1 MCGIQT
7 PTVVQQGCG
16 PAPSLPAPATASP
29 TTSVAAANETAPTAP
44 AGKSTTPPPNA
55 ALDAQVGEM
64 LTRMAQKPDFDGK
77 NAVFHEYFD
86 KVPESDVATRQTFF
100 FNFMANIPKA
110 DAERV
115 AKYLESLGPKPAPAP
130 APAAAVT
137 PNASTAPAG
146 VLMIGDSLSVGTD
159 PFFGDEQT
167 GVPTQ
172 VDAKSGRSLS
182 QGMDIYNSV
191 AVKPR
196 VVQMALFTNNTP
208 GQIDSL
214 RAALD
219 RTIADARARGGRV
232 VWATIVGNP
241 KFGSYDAVNSMLR
254 DYAARNADVMGL
266 VDWAQMTRDNPS
278 YLGGDGYHG
287 SAAGYRARAEA
298 FAQASKV

>member
-1 MCGIQT
+1 MGA
-7 PTVVQQGCG
+7 VQQG
-16 PAPSLPAPATASP
+16 LTPAPANLAPSTAAATAASDGAAAAAQASP
-29 TTSVAAANETAPTAP
+29 GAGAPGAAV
-44 AGKSTTPPPNA
+44 
-55 ALDAQVGEM
+55 LDAQVGEM
-64 LTRMAQKPDFDGK
+64 VRRMAEKPDFDGK

-86 KVPESDVATRQTFF
+86 KVPESDVATRQAFF
-100 FNFMANIPKA
+100 LNFLHNIPKSDA
-110 DAERV
+110 DRV
-115 AKYLESLGPKPAPAP
+115 MAFLKALGEQEAGAKPAATSPSTPVTDRPA
-130 APAAAVT
+130 
-137 PNASTAPAG
+137 SSAPAG

-182 QGMDIYNSV
+182 QGMEIYDSV

-219 RTIADARARGGRV
+219 RTVADARARGGRV

-241 KFGSYDAVNSMLR
+241 KLGSYDAVNAMLR

-266 VDWAQMTRDNPS
+266 VDWEQMTRQHPE

-287 SAAGYRARAEA
+287 TTAGYKARAAA
-298 FAQASKV
+298 FAEASKA